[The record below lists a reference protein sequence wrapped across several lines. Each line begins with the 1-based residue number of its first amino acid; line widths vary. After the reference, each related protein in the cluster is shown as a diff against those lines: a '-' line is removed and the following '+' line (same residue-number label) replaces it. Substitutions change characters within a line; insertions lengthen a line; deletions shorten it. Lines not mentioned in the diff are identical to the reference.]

1 MASMDRMSDICLR
14 RWRVTPAELEM
25 EPGLATPAVWCQVQ
39 RQCLESLQRRR
50 RLPVVAY
57 DRPCC
62 RRSFFRCVVAEYGN
76 YKETT
81 QGRLTRMSAGEFD

>member
-25 EPGLATPAVWCQVQ
+25 EPGPATPAVSCRVQ
-39 RQCLESLQRRR
+39 RQRLESLQRRR

-62 RRSFFRCVVAEYGN
+62 RRSFFRCGVAEYGN

-81 QGRLTRMSAGEFD
+81 QGRLMRMSAGEFD